1 MCDTWFLHLAGSEAP
16 VLVILV
22 LSLGGV
28 SYTAVRRLKR
38 LEVGVQ
44 NVRGLIGELPP
55 SQPVGRLTPLSP
67 GLTSIPEWQQQEEW
81 QQADLKKKTEQL
93 REIREEL
100 DKLH

>member
-28 SYTAVRRLKR
+28 SYTPVRRLKR

-44 NVRGLIGELPP
+44 NVRGLIRG
-55 SQPVGRLTPLSP
+55 TP
-67 GLTSIPEWQQQEEW
+67 
-81 QQADLKKKTEQL
+81 TESASG
-93 REIREEL
+93 
-100 DKLH
+100 